1 VGRERLL
8 LTITGNKPLPHRH
21 KQILLEVLGYLDV
34 AYGRKRRRLGPMAVL
49 HPLRAAALLS
59 AASDELRLLD
69 LLSVLLHDKYED
81 ILPDDHQP
89 EEWTDLEERFQHL
102 LRRIDPTDKWYLM
115 ERLELLTRHGG
126 KETYYA
132 YIGRLLD
139 HSTATPELVRVKLA
153 DRLDNTLDMRIDFQD
168 PLDDVD
174 FFGDLFQVL
183 FVPTFPGYRPDITHP
198 PPAPLNGA
206 RRLYD
211 LFKTAITLSLV
222 RQMEALDRDDH
233 AAQRL
238 FRALCVASMREA
250 QRIVM
255 HIFGYH
261 CKSVDKQRSLLLE
274 TMKYCLGGGVVSVTE
289 SSEAHRLDGLFLE
302 QFDHLDRQVR
312 EQKLQQL
319 YQDKE
324 LMTEAALAFIVIF
337 MSFLNDPEYFVQ
349 GVSRDGIY
357 AEPAAGR

>member
-1 VGRERLL
+1 
-8 LTITGNKPLPHRH
+8 
-21 KQILLEVLGYLDV
+21 
-34 AYGRKRRRLGPMAVL
+34 
-49 HPLRAAALLS
+49 
-59 AASDELRLLD
+59 
-69 LLSVLLHDKYED
+69 
-81 ILPDDHQP
+81 
-89 EEWTDLEERFQHL
+89 
-102 LRRIDPTDKWYLM
+102 
-115 ERLELLTRHGG
+115 
-126 KETYYA
+126 
-132 YIGRLLD
+132 
-139 HSTATPELVRVKLA
+139 
-153 DRLDNTLDMRIDFQD
+153 
-168 PLDDVD
+168 
-174 FFGDLFQVL
+174 
-183 FVPTFPGYRPDITHP
+183 
-198 PPAPLNGA
+198 
-206 RRLYD
+206 
-211 LFKTAITLSLV
+211 
-222 RQMEALDRDDH
+222 
-233 AAQRL
+233 
-238 FRALCVASMREA
+238 
-250 QRIVM
+250 M